1 MQVYNNMPMP
11 SVWKN
16 YTANAQHLR
25 ESISKLSNNAKAVQD
40 NIKSGP
46 ESSGGEI
53 SMSQTLRYKYMEAAK
68 EAGAVE
74 SRINS
79 YQAADAWMNK
89 AQTILGEFSDLI
101 EAQSVD
107 EGDSAA
113 NVEFHARI
121 ELMQSELSRI
131 NQKDQGSF
139 LTTRIEGAGSAVDA
153 ASGGSRSDW
162 IGLVCSE
169 SIDVGSEEGKA
180 QALLAARTG
189 IESLTA
195 NRMALNE
202 AIKAQEV
209 TLADCR
215 SRAANIRAT
224 QNRIQDPELAFESA
238 ESAKGATITQVGTA
252 MLAQA
257 NTTPGT
263 VINLVATAAGG
274 L

>member
-1 MQVYNNMPMP
+1 MQVYNNTPMP

-25 ESISKLSNNAKAVQD
+25 ESISKLSNNAKSAQ
-40 NIKSGP
+40 
-46 ESSGGEI
+46 ESSGNEI
-53 SMSQTLRYKYMEAAK
+53 SISQTLRYKYMEAAK

-79 YQAADAWMNK
+79 YQTADAWMNK

-101 EAQSVD
+101 EAQSSG
-107 EGDSAA
+107 EGESAA
-113 NVEFHARI
+113 NVEFHARL
-121 ELMQSELSRI
+121 ELMQAELSRI
-131 NQKDQGSF
+131 NQKDQGAF
-139 LTTRIEGAGSAVDA
+139 LTTRIAGPANESGVEEGESAAGAM
-153 ASGGSRSDW
+153 DW
-162 IGLVCSE
+162 LGVVCSE
-169 SIDVGSEEGKA
+169 SMDVGSEEGKA
-180 QALLAARTG
+180 QVLQAARAGMESLAA
-189 IESLTA
+189 
-195 NRMALNE
+195 NRVDLNA
-202 AIKAQEV
+202 AIKAQEI

-238 ESAKGATITQVGTA
+238 ESAKGAIMTQVGTA

-257 NTTPGT
+257 NATPGT
-263 VINLVATAAGG
+263 VINLVSTAAGG